1 MQILI
6 YEVLKMNVKDE
17 LKQIVLNADD
27 KELQRII
34 SIIRRFNQS
43 K

>member
-1 MQILI
+1 
-6 YEVLKMNVKDE
+6 MNVKDE

-34 SIIRRFNQS
+34 SIIRGFNQS

>member
-1 MQILI
+1 
-6 YEVLKMNVKDE
+6 MNVKDE

-27 KELQRII
+27 KELQKII
-34 SIIRRFNQS
+34 SIICRFNQS